1 MSRENDEAAIQ
12 EGKFSASQPVEIAQ
26 SREGISESAPPLS
39 PPRFLREGRVVGL
52 FGPVGEALEVSG
64 NGAGPTPFAAPES
77 GEGRSDPW

>member
-1 MSRENDEAAIQ
+1 MSRKNDEAAIQ
-12 EGKFSASQPVEIAQ
+12 EGKFSASQPLEIAQ

-64 NGAGPTPFAAPES
+64 SGRGPHPLRCPREGG
-77 GEGRSDPW
+77 GEI